1 MEQPQEAAAE
11 AKAEGRGG
19 FGLEGQSSVIELEA
33 LQRVTQIREVRAI
46 DRVDAG
52 KDHRVRVTVSGEGLG
67 RATHL
72 AGNGVADAGLTHI
85 LHARDQIAHLAGTN
99 AFFRLWFG

>member
-1 MEQPQEAAAE
+1 MQQPQEAAAE
-11 AKAEGRGG
+11 SKAQSRRGLR
-19 FGLEGQSSVIELEA
+19 LESKRRVVELKA
-33 LQRVTQIREVRAI
+33 LQRITQIREVRAI

-52 KDHRVRVTVSGEGLG
+52 KDHRVRVAVSGKGLG